1 VGKNKG
7 QGRTMKLQ
15 RKATYVRGKHLV
27 IDKAGAP
34 VRTLNIVQRAKLN
47 PKPPTEEGGEWG
59 SPDVFFKPHDD
70 EDAAS
75 QYAVAST
82 RLARFLGMPNL
93 IARNAFAKVKNV
105 LGVVSGAVPGKPLV
119 WREKN
124 KEVPVPAGFGQQ
136 DIRDWVRAGQRQE
149 RGGKYYET
157 SKEIHQWVNFK
168 DPRIQKGMSD
178 LQLFDAITGQIDR
191 HGGNIFVDPK
201 TGTVSGIDDDKAFG
215 KGRPAGERQAQP
227 GTGDHQH
234 YRALPALV
242 DEDTANRILALDPT
256 KLPDVLLS
264 RVNDSKVLNDKEIE
278 DALRRFQGVRQYLRQ
293 LKKDGA
299 LVGQNRYPSW
309 NDATY
314 QQALQDPTHSYLG
327 DQAAELERVI
337 QLAAND
343 PEFEVVDMPLS
354 QVPPPP
360 PVAAPPPLPPQVMAP
375 QQRPR
380 LWQPATL
387 PPSVPPI
394 TLPQPS
400 TSLGPESPRTG
411 PVSPGRAAAARLA
424 AARLAQSPR
433 TVPPPPPVKE
443 VDDSGD
449 LPEDSTSPAD
459 DQLLAEQ

>member
-1 VGKNKG
+1 MPKTK
-7 QGRTMKLQ
+7 
-15 RKATYVRGKHLV
+15 RKAKTKTLTRKTTFVRGKHLV

-34 VRTLNIVQRAKLN
+34 VRTLNVVQRATLN
-47 PKPPTEEGGEWG
+47 PKPPFEEGGEWG
-59 SPDVFFKPHDD
+59 STKVFFKPHHD

-105 LGVVSGAVPGKPLV
+105 LGVVSGAVPGSPLV

-124 KEVPVPAGFGQQ
+124 KEVPVPDGYDRQ
-136 DIRDWVRAGQRQE
+136 DIRAWVRAGQREE
-149 RGGKYYET
+149 RDGKYYET
-157 SKEIHQWVNFK
+157 SKEIHQWVDFK

-215 KGRPAGERQAQP
+215 GGRPAGERQAQP

-234 YRALPALV
+234 YRALPPLV

-264 RVNDSKVLNDKEIE
+264 RVNDSRVLTDKEIE

-293 LKKDGA
+293 LKRDGA

-314 QQALQDPTHSYLG
+314 QQALQDPAHSYLG
-327 DQAAELERVI
+327 DQALEQERVI

-343 PEFEVVDMPLS
+343 PEFEVVDMPPSPALS
-354 QVPPPP
+354 PP

-380 LWQPATL
+380 LWQPARV
-387 PPSVPPI
+387 PPSVPSIALP
-394 TLPQPS
+394 PQPS
-400 TSLGPESPRTG
+400 TLLGPESPRTG
-411 PVSPGRAAAARLA
+411 EVSPSRATAARLA
-424 AARLAQSPR
+424 AAWTPR
-433 TVPPPPPVKE
+433 RVQATLSAAD

-449 LPEDSTSPAD
+449 SSEDSTISSPD
-459 DQLLAEQ
+459 DS

>member
-1 VGKNKG
+1 VIHGGRLVGKNK
-7 QGRTMKLQ
+7 RAAKTKTLT
-15 RKATYVRGKHLV
+15 RKATFIRGRHLV

-34 VRTLNIVQRAKLN
+34 VRTLNVVQRAALN
-47 PKPPTEEGGEWG
+47 PDPPTEEGGEWG
-59 SPDVFFKPHDD
+59 STDVFFKAHDD
-70 EDAAS
+70 QDAAS

-105 LGVVSGAVPGKPLV
+105 LGVVSGAVPGSPLV
-119 WREKN
+119 SREKK
-124 KEVPVPAGFGQQ
+124 KEVPVPEGYDQQ
-136 DIRDWVRAGQRQE
+136 DIRDWVRAGQREE
-149 RGGKYYET
+149 RDGKYYET
-157 SKEIHQWVNFK
+157 SREIHQWVNFK
-168 DPRIQKGMSD
+168 EPRIQKGMSD

-242 DEDTANRILALDPT
+242 DEDTAERILALDPT

-264 RVNDSKVLNDKEIE
+264 RVNDSKVLTDKEIE
-278 DALRRFQGVRQYLRQ
+278 DAMRRFQGVRQYLRQ
-293 LKKDGA
+293 LKRDGA

-327 DQAAELERVI
+327 DQAKELERVI

-343 PEFEVVDMPLS
+343 PEFEVLNAPPL
-354 QVPPPP
+354 QPPPP
-360 PVAAPPPLPPQVMAP
+360 SPVAPATTTTATALPQPPPVMPPLPPP
-375 QQRPR
+375 P
-380 LWQPATL
+380 WQGL
-387 PPSVPPI
+387 R
-394 TLPQPS
+394 QP
-400 TSLGPESPRTG
+400 SPRTG
-411 PVSPGRAAAARLA
+411 GVPPLRAAQVRLA
-424 AARLAQSPR
+424 ATRREPGVRTRSP
-433 TVPPPPPVKE
+433 VV
-443 VDDSGD
+443 VADDSD
-449 LPEDSTSPAD
+449 DSSEDSIS
-459 DQLLAEQ
+459 LSEE